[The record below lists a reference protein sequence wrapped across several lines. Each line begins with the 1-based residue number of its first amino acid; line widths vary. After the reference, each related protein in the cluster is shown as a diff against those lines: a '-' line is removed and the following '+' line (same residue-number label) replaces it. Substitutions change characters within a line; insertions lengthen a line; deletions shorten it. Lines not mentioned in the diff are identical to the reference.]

1 MSTGWTIAKCD
12 DRPVRGS
19 ASPSPTGDIP
29 ATLAL
34 RMSGAYLL
42 RPYRPDPIRPE
53 GALMHTQSAHVFS
66 ATTDEELFR
75 LFQKGEEQAYVQ
87 LVRRYKHRLTN
98 FVYRHLGEMDEAAD
112 VVQEAFVRVYSHR
125 NAYHEGARF
134 TTWLY
139 RIALNLATS
148 ELRRQTRRRR
158 YLKEGLLSGFAVR
171 EGELDLLDHSRRPD
185 SFAESI
191 LTFELVQ
198 KALLQISPPLRE
210 VIILREIENMSYE
223 EIVEITGVELGTV
236 KSRIN
241 RARAQLQKLLR
252 DVYREDWVPNA
263 A

>member
-1 MSTGWTIAKCD
+1 M
-12 DRPVRGS
+12 
-19 ASPSPTGDIP
+19 
-29 ATLAL
+29 
-34 RMSGAYLL
+34 
-42 RPYRPDPIRPE
+42 
-53 GALMHTQSAHVFS
+53 QSQTAHAFVAIS
-66 ATTDEELFR
+66 DEELFR
-75 LFQKGEEQAYVQ
+75 RFQQGEEQAFVQ

-98 FVYRHLGEMDEAAD
+98 FVYRQLGEMDEAAD

-125 NAYHEGARF
+125 NAYNPSAKF

-139 RIALNLATS
+139 RIALNLAAS

-158 YLKEGLLSGFAVR
+158 YLKDGLLSGFAVR
-171 EGELDLLDHSRRPD
+171 AGELDPLDPAHRPD
-185 SFAESI
+185 SVTESI
-191 LTFELVQ
+191 LTLELVQ

-210 VIILREIENMSYE
+210 VIILREIEGMSYE

-252 DVYREDWVPNA
+252 DVYQESRVPNA

>member
-1 MSTGWTIAKCD
+1 
-12 DRPVRGS
+12 
-19 ASPSPTGDIP
+19 
-29 ATLAL
+29 
-34 RMSGAYLL
+34 
-42 RPYRPDPIRPE
+42 
-53 GALMHTQSAHVFS
+53 MHTQSAHVFPAS
-66 ATTDEELFR
+66 SDEELFR
-75 LFQKGEEQAYVQ
+75 RFQQGEEQAFVQ

-98 FVYRHLGEMDEAAD
+98 FVFRHLGEMEEAAD
-112 VVQEAFVRVYSHR
+112 IVQETFVRVYSHR
-125 NAYHEGARF
+125 NAYNPNAKF

-148 ELRRQTRRRR
+148 ELRRQTRRKR
-158 YLKEGLLSGFAVR
+158 YLRDGRLSGFALR
-171 EGELDLLDHSRRPD
+171 EGELDHSRRPD
-185 SFAESI
+185 NVTESI

-198 KALLQISPPLRE
+198 KALLEISPPLRE
-210 VIILREIENMSYE
+210 VIILREIESMSYE

>member
-1 MSTGWTIAKCD
+1 MSN
-12 DRPVRGS
+12 S
-19 ASPSPTGDIP
+19 
-29 ATLAL
+29 
-34 RMSGAYLL
+34 
-42 RPYRPDPIRPE
+42 
-53 GALMHTQSAHVFS
+53 SAHTFS
-66 ATTDEELFR
+66 ALADEELFR
-75 LFQKGEEQAYVQ
+75 LFQQGEEQAFVQ

-112 VVQEAFVRVYSHR
+112 IVQEAFVRVYSHR
-125 NAYHEGARF
+125 NTYNPSGKF

-158 YLKEGLLSGFAVR
+158 YLKDGLLSGFAVSS
-171 EGELDLLDHSRRPD
+171 GEVDPLDHSRRPD
-185 SFAESI
+185 NVTESI

-198 KALLQISPPLRE
+198 KALLEISPPLRE

>member
-1 MSTGWTIAKCD
+1 MSN
-12 DRPVRGS
+12 
-19 ASPSPTGDIP
+19 
-29 ATLAL
+29 
-34 RMSGAYLL
+34 
-42 RPYRPDPIRPE
+42 
-53 GALMHTQSAHVFS
+53 QSAHAVVVI
-66 ATTDEELFR
+66 ADEELFR
-75 LFQKGEEQAYVQ
+75 RFQQGDEQAYVQ

-112 VVQEAFVRVYSHR
+112 IVQETFVRIYSHR
-125 NAYHEGARF
+125 NAYNPSAKF

-158 YLKEGLLSGFAVR
+158 YLRDGLLSGFAVR
-171 EGELDLLDHSRRPD
+171 EGEGDPLDHSRRPD
-185 SFAESI
+185 NFTESI

>member
-1 MSTGWTIAKCD
+1 MH
-12 DRPVRGS
+12 
-19 ASPSPTGDIP
+19 SPS
-29 ATLAL
+29 
-34 RMSGAYLL
+34 
-42 RPYRPDPIRPE
+42 
-53 GALMHTQSAHVFS
+53 AHAVTVVS
-66 ATTDEELFR
+66 DEELFR
-75 LFQKGEEQAYVQ
+75 RFQQGDEQAYVQ

-98 FVYRHLGEMDEAAD
+98 FVFRHLGEIDEAAD
-112 VVQEAFVRVYSHR
+112 VVQETFVRIYSHR
-125 NAYHEGARF
+125 HAYNSSAKF

-158 YLKEGLLSGFAVR
+158 YLKEGLLNGYALR
-171 EGELDLLDHSRRPD
+171 AGEVDPLDHSRRPD
-185 SFAESI
+185 SVTESI

-223 EIVEITGVELGTV
+223 EIVEITGAELGTV

-252 DVYREDWVPNA
+252 DIYREDWMPSA

>member
-1 MSTGWTIAKCD
+1 MQ
-12 DRPVRGS
+12 V
-19 ASPSPTGDIP
+19 PSVHI
-29 ATLAL
+29 
-34 RMSGAYLL
+34 
-42 RPYRPDPIRPE
+42 
-53 GALMHTQSAHVFS
+53 FS
-66 ATTDEELFR
+66 ALSDEDLFR
-75 LFQKGEEQAYVQ
+75 LFQQGEEQAFVH

-112 VVQEAFVRVYSHR
+112 IVQEAFVRVYSHR
-125 NAYHEGARF
+125 DAYHTGAKF

-158 YLKEGLLSGFAVR
+158 SLKDGLLSGFAVR
-171 EGELDLLDHSRRPD
+171 EGEIDPLDHSRRPD
-185 SFAESI
+185 NFTESI

-198 KALLQISPPLRE
+198 KALLEISPPLRE